1 MIRRR
6 EFISLLGGA
15 AASSL
20 WPLPARTQQP
30 AAPVVGFINSGA
42 ANTVEAARLTAFR
55 KGLNESGY
63 VEGRNVAVE
72 YHWLGGHYER
82 LPALLAELVQRR
94 VSVIA
99 TPASTVAALAAK
111 AATSTIPIVFGVG
124 EDPVKLGLVT
134 SLARPGGNATGVNF
148 LSREVNAKRLGLMH
162 ELLPTARRFAVLAN
176 PANPSSADEAEL
188 QEAARVLGL
197 DILIF
202 KAGSA
207 DEIDAAFAALARER
221 SDALFVAGDGFFT
234 SRAVQF
240 STLAARDR
248 IPASYASRELVE
260 AGLLMSYGVD
270 FIDAFRQVGNY
281 VGRILKGEKPADM
294 PVEQPT
300 KFAFVINM
308 RTAKALG
315 LEVPNSLQL
324 LADEVIE

>member
-1 MIRRR
+1 VKRRD
-6 EFISLLGGA
+6 FITLLGGA

-20 WPLPARTQQP
+20 WPLAARTQQP

-63 VEGRNVAVE
+63 VEGQNVAVE
-72 YHWLGGHYER
+72 YHWLSGHYER

-94 VSVIA
+94 ISVIA

-111 AATSTIPIVFGVG
+111 AVTTTIPIVFGVA
-124 EDPVKLGLVT
+124 DNPVALGLVA

-176 PANPSSADEAEL
+176 PANPSTANEAEL

-281 VGRILKGEKPADM
+281 VGRILKGERPADM